1 MFRLPGRLVYQRLV
15 RFRLT
20 PAALAVL
27 LAAGSAAVHSG
38 ALDHGFV
45 NFDDGHFVQDNP
57 FVQEGFT
64 ARSVR
69 WAFTAHLTFDAWPYL
84 DYWQPV
90 TVLSR
95 LLDVELFGMDPRG
108 HHATNLL
115 LHALNTALLFLVLE
129 SMTGASLAAA
139 LSWPPSGVFIPSAS
153 SPWPGSP
160 SARTCWRGCSGCSTL
175 AAYHR
180 YVKRPGPSGR
190 RPSPPSL
197 PWA

>member
-1 MFRLPGRLVYQRLV
+1 M
-15 RFRLT
+15 
-20 PAALAVL
+20 
-27 LAAGSAAVHSG
+27 HSG

-57 FVQEGFT
+57 FVREGFT

-95 LLDVELFGMDPRG
+95 QLDVELFGMDPRG

-129 SMTGASLAAA
+129 SMTRGASGGA
-139 LSWPPSGVFIPSAS
+139 LSWPPSGACIRSAS
-153 SPWPGSP
+153 SPWPG
-160 SARTCWRGCSGCSTL
+160 
-175 AAYHR
+175 
-180 YVKRPGPSGR
+180 
-190 RPSPPSL
+190 
-197 PWA
+197 